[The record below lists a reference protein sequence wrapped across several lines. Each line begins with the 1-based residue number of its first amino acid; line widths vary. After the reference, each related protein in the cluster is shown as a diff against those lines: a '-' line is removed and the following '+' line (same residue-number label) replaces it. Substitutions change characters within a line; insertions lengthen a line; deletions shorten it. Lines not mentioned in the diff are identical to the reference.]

1 MSINISGASLR
12 RLPQYLKLLAAMA
25 EQQQDNVTS
34 AELARLLQLDET
46 LVRKDLSITGFS
58 GKPRVGFAVNELMS
72 HLEEFLGLRNTKEA
86 FIIGTG
92 RLGQALASYHGFEK
106 YGLRIVALFDTDE
119 GKIGQ
124 IIAGMEVLP
133 LWKAPALARR
143 LNTRIAILT
152 IPQEQAQA
160 VADVLV
166 DAGMMAFWNFTG
178 QQLRLQEEIIVHNE
192 DLAESLAV
200 LSHRLAQQMDQKP
213 ELLVPKN
220 DIAAAD

>member
-1 MSINISGASLR
+1 MPINISGASLR
-12 RLPQYLKLLAAMA
+12 RLPQYLKLLASMA
-25 EQQQDNVTS
+25 EQEQYNVTS

-46 LVRKDLSITGFS
+46 LVRKDLSITGFA
-58 GKPRVGFAVNELMS
+58 GKPRVGFAVIELMS

-86 FIIGTG
+86 FIIGVG
-92 RLGQALASYHGFEK
+92 RLGQALADYHGFEK

-119 GKIGQ
+119 KKIGQ
-124 IIAGMEVLP
+124 TIAGMEVLP

-152 IPQEQAQA
+152 IPREQAQP

-166 DAGMMAFWNFTG
+166 EAGLMAFWNFTG
-178 QQLRLQEEIIVHNE
+178 QQLRLQETIIVHNE

-213 ELLVPKN
+213 ELLVPTI
-220 DIAAAD
+220 DIP